1 MNGAVAKAEQIV
13 ASTPNAVML
22 QQFNNGDNPKVH
34 RSETGRAGPGR
45 CSYMH
50 SPPMHAVYA
59 MYVCR
64 ETTGPELWFQ
74 TDGNID
80 ILVGGVGT
88 GGTLTGCTQV
98 RGPPFTDGS

>member
-1 MNGAVAKAEQIV
+1 MYV
-13 ASTPNAVML
+13 
-22 QQFNNGDNPKVH
+22 
-34 RSETGRAGPGR
+34 
-45 CSYMH
+45 C
-50 SPPMHAVYA
+50 

-74 TDGNID
+74 TDGAID

-98 RGPPFTDGS
+98 PPYPHHPSLYSL